1 VHKVTTGSRRAR
13 SRVTIS
19 DIADEAGVSISAVSF
34 ALNGRKGVSA
44 ETRDRVLRVADE
56 LGWAPSS
63 AARSLSGARTE
74 TIGLVLARESR
85 TLGVEPFYMQFI
97 AGIESELAP
106 RGNALLLQ
114 VVPDIHTELKA
125 YRKWRAARRV
135 DGIVLVDPR
144 IDDPRVALLSQ
155 PDALPAVV
163 VGDSAL
169 ARDLPSVWTD
179 DDGATR
185 ESLRYLHALGH
196 RRVARIAGREEFGHT
211 HIRDRA
217 FDDEAAKLGIE
228 GTTVRTDYMPES
240 GAAATRRMLT
250 NGRPPTAVVYD
261 NDVMALAGLAVAAEL
276 GVPVPAELS
285 IIAWDDSALCQAT
298 FPRLTALS
306 HDVVSYGAHVARRLF
321 DRIDG
326 TAGGSFRDSTP
337 TLKPRGTTAR
347 APHSSR
353 GS

>member
-1 VHKVTTGSRRAR
+1 MPPGEWTASC
-13 SRVTIS
+13 
-19 DIADEAGVSISAVSF
+19 
-34 ALNGRKGVSA
+34 
-44 ETRDRVLRVADE
+44 
-56 LGWAPSS
+56 SS
-63 AARSLSGARTE
+63 T
-74 TIGLVLARESR
+74 RES
-85 TLGVEPFYMQFI
+85 TIP
-97 AGIESELAP
+97 ES
-106 RGNALLLQ
+106 R
-114 VVPDIHTELKA
+114 
-125 YRKWRAARRV
+125 
-135 DGIVLVDPR
+135 
-144 IDDPRVALLSQ
+144 LLSL

-169 ARDLPSVWTD
+169 AGDLPSVWTD

-196 RRVARIAGREEFGHT
+196 RRVARIAGREEFGRT

-217 FDDEAAKLGIE
+217 FDDEAEKLGIE
-228 GTTVRTDYMPES
+228 GATVRTDYMPES

-250 NGRPPTAVVYD
+250 SGRPPTAVVYD

-276 GVPVPAELS
+276 GVAVPAELS
-285 IIAWDDSALCQAT
+285 IIAWDDSSLCQAT

-326 TAGGSFRDSTP
+326 VVGGSFRDSTP

-347 APHSSR
+347 APRSSR